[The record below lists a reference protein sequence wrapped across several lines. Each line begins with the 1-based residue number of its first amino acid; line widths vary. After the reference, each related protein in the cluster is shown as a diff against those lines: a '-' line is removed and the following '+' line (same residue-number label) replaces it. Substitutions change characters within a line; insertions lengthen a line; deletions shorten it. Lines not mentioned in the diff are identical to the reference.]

1 MREIIGP
8 APRCVWG
15 EGWGDALIGERQRRK
30 ELMATESQQL
40 GMQWTKGEPRSLGA
54 GSTLRVAGET

>member
-1 MREIIGP
+1 MGCEGDNW
-8 APRCVWG
+8 ASSKVWG
-15 EGWGDALIGERQRRK
+15 GEAWGDALIGERQRRK

-54 GSTLRVAGET
+54 GSTL